1 MKFVF
6 TVIFMQLVSFTVYSC
21 IITKLQLAVLT
32 MLTDQ
37 MTTWDMCNAGY
48 VLEVGWFIVH
58 IRTSEQDVLQ

>member
-1 MKFVF
+1 MKYVF

-37 MTTWDMCNAGY
+37 MTTWDMCNVGY